1 MDLRKPQPAGP
12 SRQAPASPASIPM
25 PTGFIDQKTLSTR
38 DRELLDRMDWPESAP
53 IPANIH
59 AIQRAA
65 VEEYNA
71 RIQELVQSGQQ
82 VAPPPVVDFRN
93 LPPEHRQRIVDGV
106 SQAKTLL
113 QQQQQAAAASGPRPG
128 AQMDPSVAET
138 IRQIEENA
146 ARQAA
151 TAFQPPQQQPFVPPI
166 APPVTVPLSAVQ
178 PASVASQTPA
188 LTDSEPG
195 TGATDSGTGATDP
208 GNCPHCGWDLK
219 RKEPA
224 QPTDAQKREFL
235 AHVLVPGRR
244 YEEATSLLGGQLQV
258 VFRSLTTNEIGTI
271 NRQIAEH
278 LRRQIFNG
286 DVEVLARMVD
296 YRLILSMRSLV
307 VQGLVRYEAPAIESV
322 QHDRDEP
329 TPLPALLDHV
339 QSTVLA
345 SEAIRRA
352 VGKAHNA
359 FRQTYDRLT
368 DSVADPNFFAGIEP
382 LL

>member
-1 MDLRKPQPAGP
+1 
-12 SRQAPASPASIPM
+12 M